1 MDNTIITISRGFGSN
16 GVMIGKTAAKMLGIN
31 YYDDAALRS
40 IGGVRLDNALKAL
53 ENAHPDDV
61 ALAREDVF
69 RVQADLI
76 RSLAEKESFVIM
88 GRAAD
93 YILRDMPNIIRINIH
108 SGFDDAV
115 RTVVERDGLSDS
127 EAREKIRQVDTGRA
141 EFYQQHTGR
150 VWNDPLGF
158 DLTLNSASIGSQ
170 SCAELIADYVDIW
183 KKRHG
188 MK

>member
-1 MDNTIITISRGFGSN
+1 VDNIIITISRGFGSN
-16 GVMIGKTAAKMLGIN
+16 GVMIGKTAAKMLGVN
-31 YYDDAALRS
+31 YYDDASLRAL
-40 IGGVRLDNALKAL
+40 GGARLENALKAV
-53 ENAHPDDV
+53 ESVHPDDLQ
-61 ALAREDVF
+61 LAQEDVF
-69 RVQADLI
+69 RIQADLI
-76 RSLAEKESFVIM
+76 RSLAERESFVVM

-93 YILRDMPNIIRINIH
+93 YILRDMPNVIRINIH

-127 EAREKIRQVDTGRA
+127 EARDKIKKVDTTRA

-150 VWNDPLGF
+150 VWNDPLSF

-170 SCAELIADYVDIW
+170 SCAELIVDYVGIW

-188 MK
+188 M

>member
-1 MDNTIITISRGFGSN
+1 MDNIIITISRGFGSN
-16 GVMIGKTAAKMLGIN
+16 GVSIGKSVAKMLGIS
-31 YYDDAALRS
+31 YYDDASLRAVGGARLECALDAVKTAQS
-40 IGGVRLDNALKAL
+40 
-53 ENAHPDDV
+53 DDA

-69 RVQADLI
+69 RIQADII
-76 RSLAEKESFVIM
+76 RSLAEKESFVVM

-93 YILRDMPNIIRINIH
+93 YILRDMSNVIRINIH

-127 EAREKIRQVDTGRA
+127 EAREKIKSVDTTRA

-150 VWNDPLGF
+150 VWNDPLSF

-170 SCAELIADYVDIW
+170 SCAELIVDYVGIW

-188 MK
+188 IK